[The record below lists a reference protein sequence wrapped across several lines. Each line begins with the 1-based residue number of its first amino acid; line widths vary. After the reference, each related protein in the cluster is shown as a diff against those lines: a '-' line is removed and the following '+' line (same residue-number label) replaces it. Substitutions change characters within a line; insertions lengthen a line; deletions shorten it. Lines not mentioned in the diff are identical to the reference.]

1 MLQKNPVLMYGIALI
16 VIGIFALLI
25 IRKSYEPPKSWW
37 ESLTDWKMKKKR
49 NWIIISIISLV
60 VIGFVVYYF
69 TIYKSSKEGDL
80 IFWKIKSKY

>member
-16 VIGIFALLI
+16 VIGIFALL
-25 IRKSYEPPKSWW
+25 
-37 ESLTDWKMKKKR
+37 
-49 NWIIISIISLV
+49 ISIISLV

-80 IFWKIKSKY
+80 IL